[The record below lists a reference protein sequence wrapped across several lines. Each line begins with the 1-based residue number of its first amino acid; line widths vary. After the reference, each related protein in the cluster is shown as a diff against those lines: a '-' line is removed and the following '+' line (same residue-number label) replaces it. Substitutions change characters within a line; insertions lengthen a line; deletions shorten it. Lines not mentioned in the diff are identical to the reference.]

1 MPDEIHI
8 ERTQLGV
15 RIEKRL
21 AKVLKAVA
29 ELHDMS
35 LGDLLEGIVLHSFE
49 GKSPFNVEAQ
59 ARIKQLMD
67 IYDIDY
73 DTSASHHFFEDEDHP
88 QS

>member
-1 MPDEIHI
+1 MAEQIHV

-29 ELHDMS
+29 EYHDLS

-49 GKSPFNVEAQ
+49 GKSPFDAEAQ
-59 ARIKQLMD
+59 ARIKKLME
-67 IYDIDY
+67 IYEVDY
-73 DTSASHHFFEDEDHP
+73 DASASHYLTEE
-88 QS
+88 